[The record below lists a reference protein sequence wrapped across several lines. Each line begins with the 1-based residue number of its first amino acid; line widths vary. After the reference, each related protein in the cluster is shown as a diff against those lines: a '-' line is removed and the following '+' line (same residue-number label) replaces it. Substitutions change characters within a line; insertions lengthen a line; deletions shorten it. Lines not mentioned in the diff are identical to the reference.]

1 MGKLQSNGRIKPR
14 QWSRLAWLATVVAAL
29 ALSATAC
36 VPPAQPTSAPAPA
49 AAPGLAA
56 DATPSDPTLAGVLNA
71 MNRDRAANGAPALA
85 WNNQL
90 GASGAN
96 WAAHLAS
103 AGGALV
109 HQNLSTVL
117 SSPPYASF
125 HTLGEN
131 LLSAPTGTTPDTME
145 NLWMNSSAHRA
156 NILNPSFTRAGV
168 GYAVSKGQI
177 VVAVEFGG

>member
-1 MGKLQSNGRIKPR
+1 VGTLQTNGRIKPR
-14 QWSRLAWLATVVAAL
+14 QWSRLAWLAAVVAAL

-49 AAPGLAA
+49 PGPAA

-90 GASGAN
+90 GANGAN

-109 HQNLSTVL
+109 HQDLSTL
-117 SSPPYASF
+117 LNSPPYASF
-125 HTLGEN
+125 QTLGEN
-131 LLSAPTGTTPDTME
+131 LLSAPTGTTPATME

-168 GYAVSKGQI
+168 GYAVSNGQI